1 MHTVIANGGSANI
14 NVTKGALY
22 VLQVTLQNVR
32 SNKILKSVMEGVSKT
47 LCKLVD
53 DHIAALGGHL
63 MQIGQMIP
71 QGAQL
76 TLEVPA
82 VAATLQSLEL
92 IQEWL

>member
-1 MHTVIANGGSANI
+1 MF
-14 NVTKGALY
+14 
-22 VLQVTLQNVR
+22 
-32 SNKILKSVMEGVSKT
+32 EGVAKT

-53 DHIAALGGHL
+53 DHIASLGGHL

-71 QGAQL
+71 QQAQL

-92 IQEWL
+92 IQEWLQVHISMLERWEARKSFGFA